1 MQKSQFSKNLRYNPV
16 VLGSRHTDTNFNYN
30 TTQQDA
36 FEILQ
41 YVVDDLKDSSPI
53 VNEILNCKV
62 TSTITCNTCQTSST
76 TEQKYDIL
84 SLPITDDINTCISL
98 SLQTETLSGDN
109 SWFCPLCMELKES
122 TKESQITQCGNILI
136 LHLKRYKNNG
146 LGLAKDSR
154 TVSCQI
160 GQNQNLT
167 VPISEQDEVSFSNTY
182 KLFASINHSGSL
194 STGGHYWSYI
204 CNDDSNWFMCNDSM
218 IRKVHSAELNNGSSY
233 ILFYVRS

>member
-1 MQKSQFSKNLRYNPV
+1 MAWKLDPFSQGRDAFQIQWRHLFAYGFPPFALIGQVLRKIRVEQASPLAKTV
-16 VLGSRHTDTNFNYN
+16 STHTGTNFNYKA
-30 TTQQDA
+30 QQDA

-62 TSTITCNTCQTSST
+62 TSTITCNTCETSST

-84 SLPITDDINTCISL
+84 SLPITDDINTCLSL
-98 SLQTETLSGDN
+98 SLQTETLIGDN

-122 TKESQITQCGNILI
+122 AKESQITQCGNILI

-154 TVSCQI
+154 TVSLVRTKILLFQY
-160 GQNQNLT
+160 QSRMKYLPQT
-167 VPISEQDEVSFSNTY
+167 PIN
-182 KLFASINHSGSL
+182 
-194 STGGHYWSYI
+194 
-204 CNDDSNWFMCNDSM
+204 
-218 IRKVHSAELNNGSSY
+218 
-233 ILFYVRS
+233 